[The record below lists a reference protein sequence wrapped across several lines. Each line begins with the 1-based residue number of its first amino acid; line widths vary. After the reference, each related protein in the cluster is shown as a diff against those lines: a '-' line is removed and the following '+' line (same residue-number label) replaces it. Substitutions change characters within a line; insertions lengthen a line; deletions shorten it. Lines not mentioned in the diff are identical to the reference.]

1 MTCITTTMTTTF
13 LAFYISD
20 YSPYLQQE
28 VKIDQKYLGF
38 IFGIVAASGCIA
50 SPIVGFISKRTPRI
64 YLAQAALITI
74 PISLILFGPSKLFG
88 FPQTLAL
95 MLPGN
100 VLLGISYALG
110 LVPIIAEIIDAVRQK
125 ENVNNED

>member
-1 MTCITTTMTTTF
+1 
-13 LAFYISD
+13 
-20 YSPYLQQE
+20 
-28 VKIDQKYLGF
+28 
-38 IFGIVAASGCIA
+38 
-50 SPIVGFISKRTPRI
+50 
-64 YLAQAALITI
+64 
-74 PISLILFGPSKLFG
+74 
-88 FPQTLAL
+88 